1 MGNFFSDN
9 RDLVFTLENLALT
22 DVVGMMEQNYEFAKK
37 YENAPVDFA
46 DALDNYRRVLDV
58 VGTICADRIE
68 PRARTVDAEGPK
80 FEKGKVTYHP
90 LTAMNLKDLSDAGL
104 MGVMLGHKYGGL
116 NFPVSIYTMM
126 TEMVSRADASLQ
138 NIFGLQDIA
147 ETISFFGS
155 DEQKDKYL
163 PGFASGEFDGS
174 IDLTEPDYGSDLPGV
189 RLRAYQDEKGQWYL
203 NGMKRFI
210 TNGCSK
216 VHLVLA
222 RSEEGTTDAR
232 GLSMFICEACP
243 QLVVRRIEN
252 KMGIHGVPT
261 CELQF
266 NDVPAQLCGQRKLGL
281 IRYVM
286 SLMNGARVAISAQAV
301 GIAEA
306 AYREARKYASERE
319 QFKKAIDT
327 FPAVYTMLSS
337 MKTSLTAARALLY
350 ETTRVVDL
358 RNAYTHIVEHGEPTA
373 EDRAAKK
380 YYERVAA
387 TLTPMCK
394 ALATETANKVAYDC
408 IQIMGG
414 TGFMR
419 DFNAERFYRDAR
431 ITNIYEGTTQ
441 LQVVAAIGGVIQRS
455 LDTRIDELAA
465 AELSPEL
472 AALRDKVLE
481 LRKQQQA
488 AAKFV
493 ADLKNAEYHDYVA
506 RDLVE
511 METMIFVS
519 LLLLRDA
526 AKCADRAAIA
536 ERYVLDSLP
545 AFAMRYMRVMSED
558 KKLLDNKRDIIDY

>member
-9 RDLVFTLENLALT
+9 RDLVFTLENLALS
-22 DVVGMMEQNYEFAKK
+22 DVVGMMEQNYEFAKQ
-37 YENAPVDFA
+37 YDNAPVDFA

-68 PRARTVDAEGPK
+68 PRARTVDQEGPK

-174 IDLTEPDYGSDLPGV
+174 MDLTEPDYGSDLPGV

-327 FPAVYTMLSS
+327 FPAVYSMLSS

-358 RNAYTHIVEHGEPTA
+358 RNTYTHIVEHGEPTA

-465 AELSPEL
+465 TELPGEL
-472 AALRDKVLE
+472 AALRDKLMA
-481 LRKQQQA
+481 LREQQQA

-511 METMIFVS
+511 METMIFVG

-526 AKCADRAAIA
+526 AKCADRAAVA

-545 AFAMRYMRVMSED
+545 AFSMRYMRVMSKD
-558 KKLLDNKRDIIDY
+558 MKLLDNKRDIIDY